1 VGYAEWHGEPGYF
14 RDVTGHFRADA
25 AVLDVGCGTA
35 WLANHFPNYTGIDG
49 SPEMVAAAREAGR
62 DVIQANVGEG
72 LPFEAERFDGVI
84 LKDLL
89 EHVEDPMLVTREALR
104 VLKPGGTAF
113 ASAPDAQRWVWE
125 DYTHRRPF
133 TRRSF
138 RLLFEDA
145 GFQVER
151 VGYESVLKG
160 SEAISSL
167 AGRNRRPFPL
177 RVLAHVPFL
186 RRNVWLLARRP

>member
-1 VGYAEWHGEPGYF
+1 
-14 RDVTGHFRADA
+14 VTRHFRADA

-49 SPEMVAAAREAGR
+49 SPEMVAAARKAGHE
-62 DVIQANVGEG
+62 VLEANVGEG
-72 LPFEAERFDGVI
+72 LPFEDGRFDGVI

-89 EHVEDPMLVTREALR
+89 EHLEEPMRVAREALR
-104 VLKPGGTAF
+104 VLKPGGTVF
-113 ASAPDAQRWVWE
+113 ASAPDAQRWVWD

-145 GFQVER
+145 GFEVEQL
-151 VGYESVLKG
+151 GYESVIKG

-167 AGRNRRPFPL
+167 AGRNRRPIPL